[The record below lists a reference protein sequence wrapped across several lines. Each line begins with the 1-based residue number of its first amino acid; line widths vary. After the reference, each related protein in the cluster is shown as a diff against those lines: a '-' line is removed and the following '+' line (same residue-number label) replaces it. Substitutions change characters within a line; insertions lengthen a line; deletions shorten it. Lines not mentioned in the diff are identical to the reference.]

1 MSGISA
7 IFYPGKQPIS
17 MGSVKSSSSFSSSSS
32 FTTTSS
38 PCPSPPP
45 SPTTENIIGEGKENM
60 EEGGEGIEVGQE
72 SPKKSK
78 NKKKKRGAQARANH
92 EARKKERRSFN
103 GGYSSQSLTSS
114 RNVTPL
120 VSGTGSYSAT
130 GRQIVQDLFSVY
142 GLPKLN
148 KSFDLST
155 AVPSWSNQHQIN
167 YHNNMSVRRAPV
179 GDHWNIPQ
187 RGYYTTHQNETGNRA
202 LSEVVGPGSSF
213 EDTIMGNTIDGH
225 NNGSGYVDYHD
236 ESLYNP
242 TRFTQKY
249 FSRPQ
254 ELTSPVSDTTSCH
267 HTDSDVDPEAKVL
280 DPVERGIAA
289 PTELS
294 KIQHLL
300 SNIRVDDYDNLEQVT
315 KSVEKGTIKH
325 DECARAIDGGVEP
338 VERKAEVIL
347 EPVENNVLRI
357 TDIIQNDSPKV
368 NKLDQCHTKG
378 GATKP
383 VKPVVNG
390 TTDSVGWILIGIVEP
405 SEGGSHESI
414 KSGDYNNVKE
424 ITPLDGYVLP
434 EANESVGHKV
444 EEDITPV
451 ENSSLKVTEPTIE
464 PTTES
469 AEYRTTEGLS
479 KPDEYHGPEIIKPTE
494 CKARVEIINQAKNEN
509 IGLIKLVQSDS
520 IERIEETFKNLHQKI
535 QFETEHDPSGDEE
548 TTIFASEKM
557 LEKLRA
563 RMVQEYK
570 ERIKDCEAELKDK
583 ESALLDQKL
592 ISQKKQ
598 DCLENYMNLTEGLT
612 TKVSELNKSLD
623 LEKKRAEQA
632 IEKEFE
638 ITKALTIT
646 EEALQDMQTLAD
658 IERGKAEDATRK
670 ERNATSELNMFTYT
684 FEGLQARV
692 DLEEANTKA
701 ATRKEQETARQ
712 LKIMIESFKTAKARL
727 EKEETKSK
735 RLAKKESETA
745 KQLKLMTE
753 SFKTV
758 QAQAIEDKK
767 RAEQAIKKESDTAKQ
782 LLIMTESLKEM
793 RVASDKD
800 KKKIEMAAKKESDTA
815 RKLETTIVTLKEV
828 QVNAEKER
836 MKAKNAAEKGADTT
850 KQLEDMAESLNEVR
864 TSAEE
869 EKKKAKSEIT
879 RVKKMNKALEKAAT
893 EKESKITKELEA
905 LKESLKEMQTFIDE
919 EEKKADK
926 AAQREVNT
934 SKKIEVMGKSLQDHV
949 SKVAA
954 LSSEKIEMERIL
966 NELAQQNSF
975 LKAKEE
981 ADNELLKNSY
991 RIVRN
996 LKDRFKSFLPR
1007 PDSNAAIVKMPVSI
1021 VIMVNSN
1028 IKQLKK
1034 LMQTNESIE
1043 YEQALARK
1051 EKSDA
1056 IDSTILKMDTDKM
1069 AQDLILW
1076 RAKCKE
1082 LETKTA
1088 VPAKFSPSQSIPT
1101 AYQTISNPT
1110 VVANIGTKKKDND
1123 FKGQAQTTKAK
1134 RGGGGARGGGRG
1146 KGKGKRVAI
1155 MNVFDFT
1162 NGIPEGV
1169 NLEDGMRTLLGR
1181 ASPNFGECSIQ
1192 LSK

>member
-7 IFYPGKQPIS
+7 SFDPGKQPIS

-38 PCPSPPP
+38 PSPSPPP
-45 SPTTENIIGEGKENM
+45 SPAAERTIGEGKENI
-60 EEGGEGIEVGQE
+60 EGGGEGIEVGEE
-72 SPKKSK
+72 STKKSK
-78 NKKKKRGAQARANH
+78 HKKKKRGAQARANH

-103 GGYSSQSLTSS
+103 GGYSSQSLTPS
-114 RNVTPL
+114 RNVTPII
-120 VSGTGSYSAT
+120 SGTGSYSAT

-148 KSFDLST
+148 KSFDLNT
-155 AVPSWSNQHQIN
+155 AVPSWGNQHQIN

-179 GDHWNIPQ
+179 GDHWNLSQ
-187 RGYYTTHQNETGNRA
+187 RGYYTTQQNGPGNRA
-202 LSEVVGPGSSF
+202 LSEAVGTGNSSF
-213 EDTIMGNTIDGH
+213 DDTIMGNTTDGH
-225 NNGSGYVDYHD
+225 NNGSGYDDSHD

-242 TRFTQKY
+242 TRFTQTY
-249 FSRPQ
+249 FSKPQ

-267 HTDSDVDPEAKVL
+267 HTDSEVDPDLAKVL
-280 DPVERGIAA
+280 NPVDRGIATS
-289 PTELS
+289 TELS

-300 SNIRVDDYDNLEQVT
+300 SNIRIDDYDNQEQVT
-315 KSVEKGTIKH
+315 KSVENGTIKH
-325 DECARAIDGGVEP
+325 DECAIAIDRGVEP
-338 VERKAEVIL
+338 VERKTEEIS

-357 TDIIQNDSPKV
+357 TEIIQNDSPEV
-368 NKLDQCHTKG
+368 NKLNQCHPKEE
-378 GATKP
+378 ATKP
-383 VKPVVNG
+383 IEPVVNE
-390 TTDSVGWILIGIVEP
+390 TTDSIGWILIGIVEP
-405 SEGGSHESI
+405 SEGGSPESI
-414 KSGDYNNVKE
+414 KSGDCKNVE
-424 ITPLDGYVLP
+424 EVIRLDDYVLP

-444 EEDITPV
+444 EEDIITPV
-451 ENSSLKVTEPTIE
+451 ESSSLEVTEP
-464 PTTES
+464 
-469 AEYRTTEGLS
+469 AECQTAEELS
-479 KPDEYHGPEIIKPTE
+479 KPEEYNGPEIIKPTE
-494 CKARVEIINQAKNEN
+494 CKAGVETIDQAQNEN
-509 IGLIKLVQSDS
+509 IELIKLVQSDS
-520 IERIEETFKNLHQKI
+520 IGRTEETFKELHQKI
-535 QFETEHDPSGDEE
+535 GFEIAHDPSGNEE

-563 RMVQEYK
+563 RMIQEYK

-583 ESALLDQKL
+583 ESALRDEKL

-598 DCLENYMNLTEGLT
+598 DCLENYMDITEGLT

-623 LEKKRAEQA
+623 LEKKKAEQA

-646 EEALQDMQTLAD
+646 QEALHDMQTLAD
-658 IERGKAEDATRK
+658 IERRKAEDAARK
-670 ERNATSELNMFTYT
+670 ERNATNELDMFTYT

-701 ATRKEQETARQ
+701 ATRKEQETAKQ
-712 LKIMIESFKTAKARL
+712 LKIVIESFKATKARL
-727 EKEETKSK
+727 EKEETKAK

-758 QAQAIEDKK
+758 QAQASEDKK

-782 LLIMTESLKEM
+782 LTIMTESLKEM
-793 RVASDKD
+793 RATSDKD
-800 KKKIEMAAKKESDTA
+800 KKKIEKAARKESDAAKK
-815 RKLETTIVTLKEV
+815 LEANMETLKEMR
-828 QVNAEKER
+828 VNMEKER
-836 MKAKNAAEKGADTT
+836 MKAKNAAEKEADTV
-850 KQLEDMAESLNEVR
+850 KQLEAMTESLKEVR
-864 TSAEE
+864 ASVEE

-879 RVKKMNKALEKAAT
+879 RVKKMNKALEKSAT

-926 AAQREVNT
+926 AAQREVDT
-934 SKKIEVMGKSLQDHV
+934 SKQIEVMGKSLQEHV
-949 SKVAA
+949 SRIAA
-954 LSSEKIEMERIL
+954 LGSEKIEMQRVL

-991 RIVRN
+991 KIVRN

-1021 VIMVNSN
+1021 VIMANSN

-1069 AQDLILW
+1069 AQDLVLW

-1088 VPAKFSPSQSIPT
+1088 VLAKASPVKSIPT
-1101 AYQTISNPT
+1101 AYKTISNPT
-1110 VVANIGTKKKDND
+1110 AVANIDTAKKDSD

-1134 RGGGGARGGGRG
+1134 RGGGGGRGGGRG

-1162 NGIPEGV
+1162 NGIPEDV

-1181 ASPNFGECSIQ
+1181 ASPNFGECSNQ
-1192 LSK
+1192 QSK